1 MTKEKSK
8 TDDGKGILY
17 LLLGGGIGAVLALL
31 FAPKTG
37 KEMRG
42 EIGGAAQKGWDKTE
56 EFAEQIGDQA
66 QNIYQDT
73 KNKAGEFYD
82 AAKQKFDSATTSI
95 TETVSEDA
103 KAVELEG
110 EQVLSSVIE
119 AVKTPFESENKPEGE
134 NKSFNRTNAA

>member
-8 TDDGKGILY
+8 IGGGKVILY

-37 KEMRG
+37 KDMRG
-42 EIGGAAQKGWDKTE
+42 EIGSAAQKGWDKTGE
-56 EFAEQIGDQA
+56 YAAHIGDKA
-66 QNIYQDT
+66 QTIYQDT

-82 AAKQKFDSATTSI
+82 AAKQKFDSATASI
-95 TETVSEDA
+95 METVGEDA
-103 KAVELEG
+103 TALELEG

-119 AVKTPFESENKPEGE
+119 PVKTPFDSENKPEGE
-134 NKSFNRTNAA
+134 NKSFNRSNAA